1 MVERYNH
8 KKVEAFWQSCW
19 KKDGVFS
26 TDADA
31 SKKKYYVMEMFP
43 YPSGKIHMGHIRN
56 YTLGDVVARYK
67 KMQGFNVMHPM
78 GWDAFGLPAENAAIN
93 EKKHPS
99 DWTYNNIS
107 NMKKQLQEMGL
118 SLDWKREIA
127 TCHPEYYKH
136 EQKFFIELF
145 KKGLA
150 YKKDS
155 LVNWDPVDK
164 TVLANEQVIDGRGW
178 RSGAEV
184 EQKYLSQWFLKTSH
198 YSNELLNDLSLLDKW
213 PDKVKLMQSNW
224 IGKSE
229 GLKIK
234 FKIKNNENFSMDAIE
249 IFTTRH
255 DTLFGASFCAISVE
269 HPIVKEVVKSDKNLE
284 DFIRKTF
291 KTQLDKNKE
300 GYKTSILVEHP
311 LEKNKFL
318 PVFVANFVL
327 MEYGTGAIFGCPA
340 HDQRDLDFA
349 NKYKLDVVPVV
360 LPFNEDKKNYKII
373 DKSFTGE
380 GILINSDFINGLN
393 IEDAKKTVAEKLISL
408 GLGKRETNYRLRDW
422 GLSRQ
427 RYWGCPIPIIYRE
440 DGEVLPVPDKDLPV
454 RLPENV
460 NFEKSGNP
468 LELNE
473 DWTNTTCPETGLRAK
488 RETDTFDTFFESSW
502 YFLRYCSPRSSD
514 PFDRKSI
521 DYWMPVDQYIGGI
534 EHAILHLLYSRFFV
548 KALRDLGYLSFNE
561 PFKGLFTQ
569 GMVTHKT
576 YKDKNKQ
583 WLSPEDVSY
592 DKNLDKYLQTAGGG
606 EVVIGKIEKMSKS
619 KKNVVDPS
627 EIINNY
633 GADTA
638 RWFMLSDSPP
648 ERDLEWT
655 ESGIS
660 SSYKFI
666 QKIWKLLNDI
676 LLEDGKNFSA
686 KNDGRLLSFTNS
698 KIVILNKNIDN
709 FHFNKVIANLYEL
722 FNFSNKIFEK
732 KSASKKAFINFFK
745 TYSKLL
751 QPFVPHFS
759 EEVWSKLGEKE
770 MVIKQK
776 WPTAIES
783 KEQKAYKIAIQI
795 NGKMRSL
802 MDCAGSEKEEE
813 IKQMALADNK
823 IIKFLSEKKIK
834 KVIVVPKKIINIV
847 V

>member
-8 KKVEAFWQSCW
+8 KKVEAFWQDCW
-19 KKDGVFS
+19 KKDNVFS

-31 SKKKYYVMEMFP
+31 SKEKYYVMEMFP

-99 DWTYNNIS
+99 DWTYSNIS

-155 LVNWDPVDK
+155 LVNWDPIDK
-164 TVLANEQVIDGRGW
+164 TVLANEQVIDGKGW

-184 EQKYLSQWFLKTSH
+184 EQKYLSQWFLKTSQ
-198 YSNELLNDLSLLDKW
+198 YSNELLNDLDLLDNW

-234 FKIKNNENFSMDAIE
+234 FKIKNNENFSLDAIE
-249 IFTTRH
+249 VFTTRH
-255 DTLFGASFCAISVE
+255 DTLFGASFCAISIE
-269 HPIVKEVVKSDKNLE
+269 HPIVKEIVKLDKGLG

-311 LEKNKFL
+311 LEKNKFI

-349 NKYKLDVVPVV
+349 NKYKLDVIPVV
-360 LPFNEDKKNYKII
+360 LPFNEDKKDYKIV

-393 IEDAKKTVAEKLISL
+393 IEDAKKAVAEKLIFL
-408 GLGKRETNYRLRDW
+408 GLGKREINYRLRDW

-440 DGEVLPVPDKDLPV
+440 DGEILPVLDKNLPV

-460 NFEKSGNP
+460 TFEKSGNP

-473 DWTNTTCPETGLRAK
+473 DWINTTCPETGLKAK

-502 YFLRYCSPRSSD
+502 YFLRYCSPRSNS

-576 YKDKNKQ
+576 YKNKNKQ
-583 WLSPEDVSY
+583 WLSPEEVSY
-592 DKNLDKYLQTAGGG
+592 DKNLDKHLQTTSG
-606 EVVIGKIEKMSKS
+606 EEAIVGKIEKM
-619 KKNVVDPS
+619 
-627 EIINNY
+627 
-633 GADTA
+633 
-638 RWFMLSDSPP
+638 
-648 ERDLEWT
+648 
-655 ESGIS
+655 
-660 SSYKFI
+660 
-666 QKIWKLLNDI
+666 
-676 LLEDGKNFSA
+676 
-686 KNDGRLLSFTNS
+686 
-698 KIVILNKNIDN
+698 
-709 FHFNKVIANLYEL
+709 
-722 FNFSNKIFEK
+722 
-732 KSASKKAFINFFK
+732 
-745 TYSKLL
+745 
-751 QPFVPHFS
+751 
-759 EEVWSKLGEKE
+759 
-770 MVIKQK
+770 KQ
-776 WPTAIES
+776 
-783 KEQKAYKIAIQI
+783 
-795 NGKMRSL
+795 
-802 MDCAGSEKEEE
+802 
-813 IKQMALADNK
+813 
-823 IIKFLSEKKIK
+823 
-834 KVIVVPKKIINIV
+834 VPKKKLSV
-847 V
+847 